1 MKTGIIAT
9 LVAALTLAM
18 AESAKAESPY
28 CLPKADGTDRIQR
41 SGSICPTG
49 YFATGNCC
57 EALHRDTRKAVP
69 KIKGAACPSGWFSS
83 GSACVKL

>member
-1 MKTGIIAT
+1 MKAGIIAIAI
-9 LVAALTLAM
+9 AALTL

-41 SGSICPTG
+41 TRSICPTG

-57 EALHRDTRKAVP
+57 EACTT
-69 KIKGAACPSGWFSS
+69 SS
-83 GSACVKL
+83 SPNGQDG